1 MNAANEEGRML
12 RPIRMIRAPLVA
24 GTLAGLLAGCSSGV
38 TDDEV
43 IARSKPIAQKFQ
55 SDLQLQLRMA
65 LKSGGPTQAV
75 EVCSQVAPAIAK
87 AASEESGAKVSRIAL
102 RQRNP
107 GAIIPPELREA
118 YEALAAAPTTG
129 DKPSVRIV
137 RTGTGADARIHFLG
151 AIPMKEQPCS
161 VCHGTKIAPEVAEV
175 LAREY
180 PDDEATGFKP
190 GELRGALDISWPASA
205 FDSPAK

>member
-1 MNAANEEGRML
+1 MRVIPGL
-12 RPIRMIRAPLVA
+12 LLV
-24 GTLAGLLAGCSSGV
+24 GSLTGLLAGCSNGV
-38 TDDEV
+38 TDEEV

-75 EVCSQVAPAIAK
+75 EVCKQVAPAIAR
-87 AASEESGAKVSRIAL
+87 AASEESGAQVSRIAM

-107 GAIIPPELREA
+107 GATIPAELREA
-118 YEALAAAPTTG
+118 YDALAAAPMTG
-129 DKPSVRIV
+129 TRPSVRIV
-137 RTGTGADARIHFLG
+137 RTGKGADARIHFLS

-161 VCHGTKIAPEVAEV
+161 LCHGTKIAPEVAQV
-175 LAREY
+175 LAGEY
-180 PDDEATGFKP
+180 PDDEATGFTP
-190 GELRGALDISWPASA
+190 GELRGALDINWPASA